1 MNDNQVLNL
10 VPLLDVKKNK
20 WMLVEDKYLHGRLC
34 FFKLIENERYNS
46 LMLQQITYSPP
57 KYQYYLPHEAIQL
70 SVSPTDINFVKLW
83 LNRTTSYYIQSED
96 TIKLFDEIIFRIF
109 PIKKQMDVNMN
120 IRTYIRLQTLI
131 EEKLRTYYSL
141 VHQQVLNLVPNI

>member
-1 MNDNQVLNL
+1 MDDNQVLNL
-10 VPLLDVKKNK
+10 VPLLEVKKNK

-34 FFKLIENERYNS
+34 FFKIIENERYNS
-46 LMLQQITYSPP
+46 LMLQQITYCPP
-57 KYQYYLPHEAIQL
+57 KYQTCSPHETIQI
-70 SVSPTDINFVKLW
+70 SVSPTDINFFIFW
-83 LNRTTSYYIQSED
+83 LNRKTSYYIQSED

-120 IRTYIRLQTLI
+120 IRTYNRLQKLI